1 MRLGISP
8 FASSREE
15 VRELACAAAQGGL
28 DTLWMGDGYL
38 ANPDFDRWAG
48 GMEGLTALAWLAGVV
63 PGARVGISAAVLP
76 LRDPVWLAKQ
86 ANSLHQ

>member
-15 VRELACAAAQGGL
+15 VRELACAATQGGL

-48 GMEGLTALAWLAGVV
+48 GMEGLNDLAWLA
-63 PGARVGISAAVLP
+63 AVLHGDSVG
-76 LRDPVWLAKQ
+76 L
-86 ANSLHQ
+86 